1 VEQWD
6 LRDGRGVQK
15 KERKRGIGSP
25 SGVLV
30 CLSLC
35 L

>member
-15 KERKRGIGSP
+15 KERKRGMGSP
-25 SGVLV
+25 SGMLV
-30 CLSLC
+30 CLFLW